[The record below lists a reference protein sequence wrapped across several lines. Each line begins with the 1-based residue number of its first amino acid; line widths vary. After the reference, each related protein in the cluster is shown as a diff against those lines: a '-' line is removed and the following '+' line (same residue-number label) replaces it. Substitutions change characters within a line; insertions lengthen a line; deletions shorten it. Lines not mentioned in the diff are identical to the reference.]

1 MTASLASSY
10 RYCEALTRRE
20 AGNFY
25 PAFRIL
31 PAVQR
36 RSMCALYAFMRIA
49 DDISDEPA
57 AIEQKREQL
66 GAWREALRQ
75 ALAGNYGHRALPA
88 LHDAVTRHGIP
99 TTYLEAVIDGVE
111 MDLAPVAYPT
121 FADLRE
127 YCYRVA
133 SAVGLACIHVW
144 GFEGN
149 SALQPAEDA
158 GIAFQL
164 TNILRDLGEDA
175 ARGRIYLP
183 GEDLAR
189 FGYDV
194 DRLRAGKRDDAF
206 RSLMRFEVQR
216 AHGFYESAESLPPLL
231 SPEGRAV
238 FQMMARTYRG
248 LLEEIERRD
257 YDVFNGRVRV
267 SRWRKLWFAL
277 GALPARLGWR

>member
-10 RYCEALTRRE
+10 HYCEALTRRE

-31 PAVQR
+31 SAAKR

-57 AIEQKREQL
+57 PVEQKRGQL
-66 GAWREALRQ
+66 RQWRLALRQ
-75 ALAGNYGHRALPA
+75 ALAGDYTHRALPA
-88 LHDAVTRHGIP
+88 LHDAVTRHHIP
-99 TTYLEAVIDGVE
+99 AEYLEAVIDGVE
-111 MDLAPVAYPT
+111 MDLEPVAYPT
-121 FADLRE
+121 FAELRV

-144 GFEGN
+144 GFEGD
-149 SALQPAEDA
+149 AAIRPAADA

-175 ARGRIYLP
+175 GRGRIYLP
-183 GEDLAR
+183 EEDLAR
-189 FGYDV
+189 FGYDA
-194 DRLRAGKRDDAF
+194 DRLRQGQRDDAF
-206 RSLMRFEVQR
+206 RALMRFEVQR
-216 AHGFYESAESLPPLL
+216 ARGFYESAEPLAALL
-231 SPEGRAV
+231 SAEGRAV
-238 FQMMARTYRG
+238 FGMMARTYRG

-257 YDVFNGRVRV
+257 
-267 SRWRKLWFAL
+267 
-277 GALPARLGWR
+277 